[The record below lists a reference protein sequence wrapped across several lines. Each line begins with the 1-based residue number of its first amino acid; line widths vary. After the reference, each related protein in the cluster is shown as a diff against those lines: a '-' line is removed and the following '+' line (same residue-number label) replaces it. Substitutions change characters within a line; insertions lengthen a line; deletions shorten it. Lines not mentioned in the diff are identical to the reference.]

1 MKYLTIIA
9 IMAFFTTFSFSAEK
23 AEKGNDD
30 VAKIK
35 SEIKQ
40 SIEKGI
46 EYILKHQNEDGSF
59 SGEEMNPAVTGLVIA
74 SIAGSPLR
82 DKYIKTEAFDK
93 AVAYVIKCVK
103 EDGGI
108 YNDELAQNYHTSICL
123 SALASINDPK
133 HRDQIKKTQEFIKG
147 LQAGDKIELESAD
160 EQYKGGWG
168 YRKGFKGA
176 DMSNTQF
183 ALTALKESGLTANDE
198 VWKRALEFVEE
209 CQNKVDGGGIYRPN
223 ESKAGT
229 DEKGNYRSYQ
239 SMTYSGL
246 LSFIY
251 ANVDKDDERVKAAVK
266 WILKNWNLEEN
277 VPMGKQGLYYNYQ
290 TMAKALSAYG
300 EKYLTDDKGVKHDWY
315 RELAQTLLK
324 SQNEEGY
331 WINESD
337 RWFETDKIL
346 VTTYALL
353 ALNQG
358 YEDYK

>member
-1 MKYLTIIA
+1 MKYLTIVIILA
-9 IMAFFTTFSFSAEK
+9 MFVSFAFSAEK
-23 AEKGNDD
+23 TEQTADD
-30 VAKIK
+30 PAKIK
-35 SEIKQ
+35 ADIKS

-46 EYILKHQNEDGSF
+46 EYILKQQNEDGSF
-59 SGEEMNPAVTGLVIA
+59 SETHMNPAVTGLVIA

-93 AVAYVIKCVK
+93 ALNYVLKCVK

-108 YNDELAQNYHTSICL
+108 YNDDLAQNYHTSICL

-133 HRDQIKKTQEFIKG
+133 YAEQIKKTQEFIKS
-147 LQAGDKIELESAD
+147 LQAGNKFELESAD
-160 EQYKGGWG
+160 EQNKGGWG

-183 ALTALKESGLTANDE
+183 ALTALKESGLTADDD
-198 VWKRALEFVEE
+198 VWKRALEFVEK

-223 ESKAGT
+223 ESKAGV

-251 ANVDKDDERVKAAVK
+251 ANVDRDDERVKAAVK
-266 WILKNWNLEEN
+266 WIMKNWNLEEN
-277 VPMGKQGLYYNYQ
+277 VPMGKQGLYYNYH

-324 SQNEEGY
+324 QQNKEGY

-358 YEDYK
+358 YEGYK